1 MRRALN
7 QMAPAKPEAW
17 RMLAPHRDGTT
28 DEAPMRSS
36 VGTPRLLYYRAPIRE
51 EAQPTLDS
59 G

>member
-36 VGTPRLLYYRAPIRE
+36 VGTPRLLYYRTPFR
-51 EAQPTLDS
+51 